1 MENGRVS
8 TKAIS
13 VCGWLAACGALASG
27 LLSLTGCS
35 GGAGSEFRSLP
46 IDDAWTF
53 GTADYSAQTAP
64 EDVVTKVEPLPAP
77 FTGSGLV
84 LAATNRS
91 DDALVYAVRVVDG
104 LPPGSKWDVGVDP
117 EIVTQTPTGCPGV
130 GGSPGESVW
139 MVASAAGKPI
149 APVTIDGET
158 RLDLDRGNQS
168 QGGPQGVV
176 LGTIAG
182 TSTNCSGDV
191 PAESKSFLAGAFLR
205 TKADAQGR
213 IWVMVGMDSGFEA
226 RSRVWIRSVR
236 LRLRPA

>member
-1 MENGRVS
+1 MKTISSWGR
-8 TKAIS
+8 
-13 VCGWLAACGALASG
+13 LAACGALASG
-27 LLSLTGCS
+27 LLASAGCS
-35 GGAGSEFRSLP
+35 GGAGSKFRSLP
-46 IDDAWTF
+46 IDGAWTF
-53 GTADYSAQTAP
+53 GTADYSEQTAP
-64 EDVVTKVEPLPAP
+64 EDIVTRVEPLPAP

-91 DDALVYAVRVVDG
+91 DDALVYAVRVVDE
-104 LPPGSKWDVGVDP
+104 LPPGSNWDVGVDP
-117 EIVTQTPTGCPGV
+117 EIVTQTPTGCVGV

-149 APVTIDGET
+149 APVLINGET

-176 LGTIAG
+176 LGTIAA
-182 TSTNCSGDV
+182 TSTNCSGEV
-191 PAESKSFLAGAFLR
+191 PAESKSFLAGRFL
-205 TKADAQGR
+205 TAQADAQGR

-226 RSRVWIRSVR
+226 RSRIWIRSVR